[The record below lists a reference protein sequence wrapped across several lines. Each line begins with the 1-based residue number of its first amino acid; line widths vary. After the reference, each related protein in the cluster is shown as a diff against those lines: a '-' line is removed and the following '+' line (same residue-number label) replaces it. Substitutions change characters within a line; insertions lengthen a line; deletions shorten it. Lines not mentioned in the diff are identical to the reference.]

1 MEHFAR
7 FLSALLRKQ
16 EPSAGPALDDA
27 VLALTSGLE
36 EGHVCLDI
44 ESDEKVRNAIPALR
58 KMQTIVGGP
67 GDYKPLILD
76 GNRLYLAR
84 YWHYEQIVESA
95 FRKLTSSASPH
106 VDPRSLHDTLKRLFP
121 EGLDGNEQAFA
132 TLGAAVRNLAI
143 ISGGPGTGK
152 TTTVSRI
159 LALKLMLRPPGS
171 PYVIKLAAPTGK
183 AADRLRDAISHAKAA
198 LDIPEADRQLIP
210 EDASTVHRLL
220 GMRQGSGRPARNADD
235 PLHADLLVLD
245 EASMIDLSLMAR
257 IADALRPGAGLVL
270 LGDRD
275 QLDAVQP
282 GSVFGELCGD
292 HGYSAS
298 FLSLAGEV
306 LSTRRPQTEH
316 EGGLCDS
323 LFILNKSYR
332 FKEDQGIGRLAR
344 AVNAGDEDEAIRVL
358 RTDTSGELR
367 WNEHLERTSDYF
379 PEKAVAAWLRPF
391 FEIVRTRAGE
401 TKCFDAFAQFRL
413 LTPLREGRGSV
424 QALNDRVEQ
433 WLRQER
439 LVAGEAKWYPGR
451 PVMIAENNY
460 TLNLFNG
467 DVGITMDSGEGSPM
481 VAFPDGGDTFRNF
494 PPARLPGHAL
504 AYATTVHKS
513 QGSEFDEVILLIPEV
528 DSPVITRN
536 LLYTGITRAKKRC
549 TIWGTEAMIRAGIR
563 RKPRRMSGLGERLTK
578 ELGKEM

>member
-7 FLSALLRKQ
+7 FLSTLLRKH
-16 EPSAGPALDDA
+16 EPSAGTALEDA
-27 VLALTSGLE
+27 IIALTSGLE
-36 EGHVCLDI
+36 EGHVCLDVG
-44 ESDEKVRNAIPALR
+44 SDEKVRNGIPALR

-67 GDYKPLILD
+67 GEYKPLILD

-84 YWHYEQIVESA
+84 YWHYERVVESA
-95 FRKLTSSASPH
+95 LRRVANTTG
-106 VDPRSLHDTLKRLFP
+106 PRPNPTALRDALKKLFP
-121 EGLDGNEQAFA
+121 EGVEGNEQAFA
-132 TLGAAVRNLAI
+132 ALGAAVRNLAI

-198 LDIPEADRQLIP
+198 LDIPEADGHLIP
-210 EDASTVHRLL
+210 EEASTIHRLL
-220 GMRQGSGRPARNADD
+220 GMRQNSSRPARNADD

-257 IADALRPGAGLVL
+257 IADALRPGAGLIL
-270 LGDRD
+270 LGDKD

-292 HGYSAS
+292 HGYSSS

-306 LSTRRPQTEH
+306 LGARRPKPEL
-316 EGGLCDS
+316 EGGLRDS
-323 LFILNKSYR
+323 LFILNKSFR
-332 FKEDQGIGRLAR
+332 FKEDRGIGRLAR
-344 AVNAGDEDEAIRVL
+344 AVNTGDEDEAIRVL
-358 RTDTSGELR
+358 RTDASGELR
-367 WNEHLERTSDYF
+367 WNEHPERIPDYF

-391 FEIVRTRAGE
+391 FEIVHARAGE
-401 TKCFDAFAQFRL
+401 TKCFDAFGQFRL
-413 LTPLREGRGSV
+413 LTPLREGTGSV
-424 QALNDRVEQ
+424 RALNDRVEQ

-460 TLNLFNG
+460 TLSLFNG
-467 DVGITMDSGEGSPM
+467 DVGITMEEGEGTPM
-481 VAFPDGGDTFRNF
+481 VAFPDEGATFRNF
-494 PPARLPGHAL
+494 PPARLPGHDL

-513 QGSEFDEVILLIPEV
+513 QGSEFDEVLLLIPEV

-563 RKPRRMSGLGERLTK
+563 RKPRRMSGLGERLA
-578 ELGKEM
+578 MSM